1 MTGVKILESNVELIN
16 PPIRTM
22 ANGDISGLVERA
34 IGIRPPIAVPTSN
47 QSKFWVIKIVVFRV
61 ADLAQQVVGIDLEDL
76 SKVYFA

>member
-34 IGIRPPIAVPTSN
+34 IGIRPPIAVNEVRIMGKNRISPASLIAM
-47 QSKFWVIKIVVFRV
+47 SKGFPSS
-61 ADLAQQVVGIDLEDL
+61 LN
-76 SKVYFA
+76 

>member
-34 IGIRPPIAVPTSN
+34 IGIRPPMAVREVRIIGKKRISPASLMAM
-47 QSKFWVIKIVVFRV
+47 SKGFPSS
-61 ADLAQQVVGIDLEDL
+61 LN
-76 SKVYFA
+76 